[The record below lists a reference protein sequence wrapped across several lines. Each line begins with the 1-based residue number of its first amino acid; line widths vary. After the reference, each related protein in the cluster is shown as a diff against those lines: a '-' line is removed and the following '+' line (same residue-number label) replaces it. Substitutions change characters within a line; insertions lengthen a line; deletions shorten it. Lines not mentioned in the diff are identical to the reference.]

1 MASPLRS
8 LLYRPLRELCLLSIF
23 ALGLS
28 GPWAEA
34 NRPTSALIDRNNEWV
49 WSRYFQSLSED
60 YKAKALN
67 QEFNLL
73 QSLLMQK
80 NDQGRLHLAAL
91 KRLRRHLP
99 IELRWLLAAAE
110 IDHDVYGPETIDDTR
125 SALEKLYMHEQFSLS
140 LLESNYIHRLTY
152 EKKSLRGRTTTAQ
165 LNLPSLRE
173 FFYLFRMWNRLP
185 QFAPPGQPSPQL
197 EQKRVIWARAICRHS
212 DLAFTDPESYLALLS
227 EFAPISMRTFTWRD
241 NTENFFL
248 HLINTV
254 RRIRD
259 SLPKLSPEQK
269 VAGNRVI
276 AIFSEWINSDTTFVF
291 ENVDRLLRLGL
302 VNVRE
307 LVFRRYTEDEQR
319 ALLALVMR
327 SRLEIDSYLVA
338 LFALL
343 NSLDVNDISFGRAL
357 IEAFGILEKVA
368 VHRGMV
374 SVSQTTFFTQYITN
388 ESFLALLGAFNDL
401 FSTKKTLPRV
411 QAMQLLGMHT
421 LRLKEMSAE
430 AYFEW
435 ERARL
440 KVVEKALP
448 HDEFREELTR
458 HVSGETPKL
467 LGDKLLAA
475 RYLREN
481 MKVPNISE
489 IVARTK
495 KMAMSRRE
503 LRSSTLSVESWERN
517 NGELIQVVG
526 ALDPLDRELR
536 SYLITT
542 YMSQRVDGPIGA
554 RSALFLLAQLGR
566 SEESIR
572 DVAVVKPGL
581 LRRLRSVQAGDSA
594 GTFRVLLKL
603 FPDEGLEIHR
613 ILYLHRSEPAKLT
626 PMLLALIEESEKNPD
641 LLREI
646 HRAAE
651 VTSDRPLYQGLL
663 LESWLDQMI
672 RARQS
677 PRPSCS
683 ELAEISQ

>member
-8 LLYRPLRELCLLSIF
+8 LLYRPLRELCLLAIF

-28 GPWAEA
+28 GLSAQA
-34 NRPTSALIDRNNEWV
+34 NRPTSALTDKSNDWA
-49 WSRYFQSLSED
+49 WSRYFESLSEG
-60 YKAKALN
+60 YKSKALN

-91 KRLRRHLP
+91 KRLRRYLP

-125 SALEKLYMHEQFSLS
+125 SALEALFMDERFSTS
-140 LLESNYIHRLTY
+140 LLESNYVHRLTY
-152 EKKSLRGRTTTAQ
+152 DKKPLRGRTTTAQ

-173 FFYLFRMWNRLP
+173 YFYLFRMWNRLP
-185 QFAPPGQPSPQL
+185 QFAPPGQASPQI
-197 EQKRVIWARAICRHS
+197 EQKRIMWARAIFRHS
-212 DLAFTDPESYLALLS
+212 DLAFTDFEAYLALLS
-227 EFAPISMRTFTWRD
+227 EFAPLSMRTFTWREH
-241 NTENFFL
+241 TESFFL
-248 HLINTV
+248 LLIGVV
-254 RRIRD
+254 RRMKD
-259 SLPKLSPEQK
+259 SYPRLSPEQK
-269 VAGNRVI
+269 IAGGRVVAI
-276 AIFSEWINSDTTFVF
+276 LAEWINSDTTFVF
-291 ENVDRLLRLGL
+291 ENMDRLLRLNL
-302 VNVRE
+302 VDPRE
-307 LVFRRYTEDEQR
+307 LVFRAYTESELR
-319 ALLALVMR
+319 LLRSLVMR
-327 SRLEIDSYLVA
+327 TRLEIDSYLVA

-343 NSLDVNDISFGRAL
+343 NSLEVNDVDFGRAAV
-357 IEAFGILEKVA
+357 EALGIFEKLSI
-368 VHRGMV
+368 HRGTV
-374 SVSQTTFFTQYITN
+374 SVAQTTFFTQYITN
-388 ESFLALLGAFNDL
+388 ETFLALLGAFNDL
-401 FSTKKTLPRV
+401 FTSKKALPRA
-411 QAMQLLGMHT
+411 QAMRLLGIHT
-421 LRLKEMSAE
+421 LRLKEMSTE
-430 AYFEW
+430 AWFEW

-440 KVVEKALP
+440 RVVEKALP
-448 HDEFREELTR
+448 HDEFKEELTR
-458 HVSGETPKL
+458 HVTGESPKL
-467 LGDKLLAA
+467 LDDKLLAA

-481 MKVPNISE
+481 MKVTNISE

-495 KMAMSRRE
+495 RRVMSRRE
-503 LRSSTLSVESWERN
+503 LRDSTLSIESWERN

-536 SYLITT
+536 SYLINTH
-542 YMSQRVDGPIGA
+542 MSQRVDGPIGA

-572 DVAVVKPGL
+572 DIGVVKPGL
-581 LRRLRSVQAGDSA
+581 LRRLKSVQAGDSA

-641 LLREI
+641 LLNEI